1 MEGKQGLRVV
11 VKEELEVKLI
21 PGHEHVVRILLTQ
34 SGQGH
39 EVVQALQKTLR
50 TCLKDGKRNFIV
62 DLKDVR
68 YPSASLI
75 AALIAATSKVR
86 RLNGELKLV
95 NVSRSAKNNL
105 ATFSPLS
112 YLSVEKDETFALQD
126 FGIPEKQEN
135 DMEVD
140 TDDIVEDPLI
150 ERLDQSCEEEVGE
163 RYYQVSEEILTEELT
178 PKNYGAEPENH
189 LRVNSD
195 PKNLYTICDFVTGF
209 ADEAGFSAKDIGK
222 MKIAVY
228 EACLN
233 IIEHAYHS
241 NPENWIDV
249 WADFD
254 NEKLTIIVRDYGK
267 GFEGLNI
274 QDYNVLTAM
283 DHRQTGGF
291 GLYIIRR
298 SMDEVEY
305 TSDEGRG
312 NKLRM
317 VKYLNSH

>member
-1 MEGKQGLRVV
+1 ML
-11 VKEELEVKLI
+11 KEELAVELI
-21 PGHEHVVRILLTQ
+21 PGHEHVVRIVLAQ
-34 SGQGH
+34 SG
-39 EVVQALQKTLR
+39 ESYEAVRALQKTLR
-50 TCLKDGKRNFIV
+50 TCLRDGKINFIV
-62 DLKDVR
+62 DLKDIR
-68 YPSASLI
+68 YPSTSLI
-75 AALIAATSKVR
+75 AALIEATSKVR
-86 RLNGELKLV
+86 RRNGELKLL
-95 NVSRSAKNNL
+95 NVARSAKNNL

-112 YLSVEKDETFALQD
+112 YLAVEKDETFALQD
-126 FGIPEKQEN
+126 FRVPESQEN
-135 DMEVD
+135 SAEVD

-150 ERLDQSCEEEVGE
+150 EKLDRSYEDEVVE
-163 RYYQVSEEILTEELT
+163 RYSEIAEEILTEELT
-178 PKNYGAEPENH
+178 PKNYDTEPENH

-209 ADEAGFSAKDIGK
+209 AEEAGFSAKDVGK

-233 IIEHAYHS
+233 IVEHAYHS
-241 NPENWIDV
+241 NPDNWIDV

-274 QDYNVLTAM
+274 EDYDVLEAM

-312 NKLRM
+312 NKLKM
-317 VKYLNSH
+317 VKYLKSH